1 MEHFMGS
8 ATTSASATFVE
19 QLYARFLHRSADAAG
34 VQYWASEI
42 DSGARNAAQVSAEFF
57 KSAEFQQIV
66 DPVIRLYFT
75 AFGRIPDAAGVDYW
89 AKVMQQGLSI
99 KQVVNHFGNDAEF
112 QSLYGTVGDAAFLDN
127 LYHNAF
133 GRAADS
139 VGKQFFL
146 DQLSHGA
153 SRADVVL
160 QFSSSAEMYAVRGTE
175 VKAVEQFIAV
185 NDAAPTAA
193 QLQSALATIDPI
205 KLLTKLYGAA
215 NYTGAEVPGLST
227 SGVAVDGYIKGAT
240 VTMTI
245 HETVNGVDIVRTVT
259 RVTDDRGNFD
269 FGDDAGFG
277 ALTMTGGTDIA
288 TGAPVNGTY
297 TAVAGATVIN
307 PLTTLIQSLVEQ
319 GQDAAAAEALVKGKL
334 GLDAALDLNNFD
346 AIAAATATGAT
357 TAAQTAALKAQAVLA
372 QVNTLMGQVGAALS
386 GVGVEGGANG
396 GANAAVDALA
406 TLLSKEGN
414 IDLGAA
420 ATAAQLLKDAATAAQ
435 ATTAQNTAITQI
447 ADNAGTAI
455 ANLNKAIAD
464 AAASSGTVLENL
476 IKIVTVQV
484 ASENIEQQMSN
495 GAKAGNVTGALS
507 NTTGSNLNNALDNAG
522 TQIGDVDGNG
532 AGDYTPPPAPEPD
545 PTPPAPAFR
554 TTLAN
559 GVVSFSGTTTGDITM
574 RALADGKAVFARGG
588 VEDTAHAVSLYGN
601 ALTLNL
607 AANQKLALTEAQA
620 YSNDMAQVEV
630 TGAGKLA
637 LQLGYLDDTALAR
650 LHPSSILL
658 DGSGEGSSIYDDSYI
673 PKNTAIVL
681 DDAFVYGSAAGMAGR
696 NISGD
701 GEVQIYGEGIETAD
715 LSGIQISNVTYEG
728 SNSNLLFQTTFHAD
742 TYYVS
747 SSIAMTAAQANGSTI
762 RAAEG
767 GFSLAIL
774 GSDGAQTIDTRYAS
788 SAYVEG
794 GAGADTIRLGE
805 GQETIAIAFAGT
817 GAKLEQ
823 KVTLGGTYAAG
834 DKIYLYA
841 GDSTVVYTIQASD
854 LSGAAP
860 LATLADKLSAAL
872 NAGIAGHVMQAT
884 AGTGANAGTITLV
897 SNEPG
902 RYLEFEYD
910 FERASGTQT
919 DTFTLG
925 GRYEVGDQIKVV
937 DTELGLD
944 FMFTVESHD
953 LGQYGSM
960 YGTERARL
968 KVTERLASEINSH
981 LGQAD
986 RTSIEH
992 AQYVDGKLVF
1002 EYDGA
1007 HTLQLTALDGTR
1019 ATAVA
1024 GQWTLPLTAAALNN
1038 EFQVYFSMGGRGHSF
1053 THTVT
1058 AEEMVGDPV
1067 ANVAAKLAQLIAA
1080 TTSDLGA
1087 PVVTASA
1094 DANGLITITA
1104 LHAGTANELHV
1115 NLGNITT
1122 STYTNTNELVDAKD
1136 ATGWDDTQ
1144 AITKDAVPSTVASDS
1159 TPELPVSTVHEA
1171 TAGVESS
1178 LAAMDTI
1185 DGFDMAQDRIE
1196 IHTANFDLGYVNQV
1210 TRVANIAT
1218 SENLETALS
1227 TAFTAIG
1234 AHQAGV
1240 VVIDAGTAAGTY
1252 LYVNDA
1258 TAAFS
1263 ATNDVFIKLTGVLGL
1278 GSVGVIDNFFYG
1290 PT

>member
-57 KSAEFQQIV
+57 KSAEFQQVV
-66 DPVIRLYFT
+66 DPVVRLYFT

-89 AKVMQQGLSI
+89 AKAMQQGLSI

-112 QSLYGTVGDAAFLDN
+112 KSLYGTVSDTVFLDN

-133 GRAADS
+133 GRDADT

-160 QFSSSAEMYAVRGTE
+160 QFSSSAEMYAVRGTA

-185 NDAAPTAA
+185 NDVAPSAA

-205 KLLTKLYGAA
+205 KLLTKLYGAD
-215 NYTGAEVPGLST
+215 NYHGAEVPGLST

-245 HETVNGVDIVRTVT
+245 HETVNGVDTVRTVT
-259 RVTDDRGNFD
+259 RVTDDKGNFD

-288 TGAPVNGTY
+288 TGAPVNGIY

-307 PLTTLIQSLVEQ
+307 PLTTLIQTLVEQ

-334 GLDAALDLNNFD
+334 GLDAALDLNTFD
-346 AIAAATATGAT
+346 AIAAATATGAS
-357 TAAQTAALKAQAVLA
+357 AGAQAAALKAQAVLA

-386 GVGVEGGANG
+386 GVGLEGGANS

-406 TLLSKEGN
+406 TLLTKEGN

-420 ATAAQLLKDAATAAQ
+420 ATATQLLKDAATAAQ
-435 ATTAQNTAITQI
+435 ATSAQNTAIGQI

-464 AAASSGTVLENL
+464 AAGGSGTVLENL

-484 ASENIEQQMSN
+484 ASENIEQQMSD

-507 NTTGSNLNNALDNAG
+507 NTTGSNLNNALDTAG

-554 TTLAN
+554 ATVAN

-574 RALADGKAVFARGG
+574 RALADGKVVFARGG
-588 VEDTAHAVSLYGN
+588 VEDTSHPVALYGN
-601 ALTLNL
+601 MLTLNL
-607 AANQKLALTEAQA
+607 AAGQQLKLTEEQA

-630 TGAGKLA
+630 TGAGKVA
-637 LQLGYLDDTALAR
+637 LQAGYLDNTALAR
-650 LHPSSILL
+650 LHPGSILL
-658 DGSGEGSSIYDDSYI
+658 DGSGEGASIYDRSYI
-673 PKNTAIVL
+673 PLDTTIVL
-681 DDAFVYGSAAGMAGR
+681 DDDYLYGYATGLSGR
-696 NISGD
+696 HISGD
-701 GEVQIYGEGIETAD
+701 GVVEIYGESTVTAD
-715 LSGIQISNVTYEG
+715 LSGITASTVNFQGNS
-728 SNSNLLFQTTFHAD
+728 SNLLFQSGFHAKDYSVYGD
-742 TYYVS
+742 TT
-747 SSIAMTAAQANGSTI
+747 MTAAQASGSTI
-762 RAAEG
+762 SSVEG
-767 GFSLAIL
+767 TLYIL
-774 GSDGAQTIDTRYAS
+774 GSAGAQAIDTSNAN
-788 SAYVEG
+788 SAYIEG
-794 GAGADTIRLGE
+794 GAGADTLQLGDSSE
-805 GQETIAIAFAGT
+805 VISIAFAGT

-823 KVTLGGTYAAG
+823 KITLSGTYSAG
-834 DKIYLYA
+834 DKIYLYTDGA
-841 GDSTVVYTIQASD
+841 ELVYTVKAED

-860 LATLADKLSAAL
+860 LTNLAGKLSTAF
-872 NAGIAGHVMQAT
+872 NAHTLGHAITAT
-884 AGTGANAGTITLV
+884 AGTGANAGTVTLV
-897 SNEPG
+897 SNDAG
-902 RYLEFEYD
+902 KHMEFDYD
-910 FERASGTQT
+910 ISRASDTQT

-925 GRYEVGDQIKVV
+925 GRYEAGDQIHVV

-944 FMFTVESHD
+944 FMFTVESYD
-953 LGQYGSM
+953 VGSYGSL
-960 YGTERARL
+960 YGTEQTRRN
-968 KVTERLASEINSH
+968 VTETLAYEINDH
-981 LGQAD
+981 LNQAS
-986 RTSIEH
+986 RSSAEN

-1002 EYDGA
+1002 EYGGA
-1007 HTLQLTALDGTR
+1007 HTLTLTAVNGTPQ
-1019 ATAVA
+1019 AAVA
-1024 GQWTLPLTAAALNN
+1024 GQWTLPLTAAALGN
-1038 EFQVYFSMGGRGHSF
+1038 EFQLYYSVGGHGNSV
-1053 THTVT
+1053 THVVT

-1067 ANVAAKLAQLIAA
+1067 ANVAAKLAQLLAA
-1080 TTSDLGA
+1080 ATSDLGA
-1087 PVVTASA
+1087 PVFTASA
-1094 DANGLITITA
+1094 NASGLITITA
-1104 LHAGTANELHV
+1104 LHAGAGTDLYASLANAS
-1115 NLGNITT
+1115 T
-1122 STYTNTNELVDAKD
+1122 STYTNTNRLVQPQDASGQD
-1136 ATGWDDTQ
+1136 NTQ
-1144 AITKDAVPSTVASDS
+1144 AITKHPVKSTTESASVPD
-1159 TPELPVSTVHEA
+1159 LQLITVHEA

-1178 LAAMDTI
+1178 LATMDTI
-1185 DGFDMAQDRIE
+1185 NGLTIGQDRIE
-1196 IHTANFDLGYVNQV
+1196 IRDASFNHVTVRHF
-1210 TRVANIAT
+1210 TRVADIASSGDLAT
-1218 SENLETALS
+1218 SLS
-1227 TAFTAIG
+1227 TAFAAIG
-1234 AHQAGV
+1234 VHDAGI
-1240 VVIDAGTAAGTY
+1240 VVIDAGDAAGTY
-1252 LYVNDA
+1252 LYVNDG

-1263 ATNDVFIKLTGVLGL
+1263 ATDDVFVKLTGLNGLNAVGDLGTSL
-1278 GSVGVIDNFFYG
+1278 FVT
-1290 PT
+1290 PA